1 MNNFI
6 HNNQDCFFFLKIQ
19 FFFLKKWFFNI
30 LSKKSGSA
38 FRSKIRYFLSDFQ
51 TPWKTIKS
59 YNFGSEWRF
68 DLSILEILPFDVLE
82 ENVMFDG
89 LFASMRSYASQSL
102 RYTFLH
108 KLQRNKNT
116 KWTSEHDF
124 AFHDLVTPLRTE
136 TASLDNQTG

>member
-1 MNNFI
+1 MNNFT
-6 HNNQDCFFFLKIQ
+6 HNNQDFFFLKIQ
-19 FFFLKKWFFNI
+19 LFFFWKNGSLIFYP
-30 LSKKSGSA
+30 KKSGSA

-116 KWTSEHDF
+116 KWTSDDF